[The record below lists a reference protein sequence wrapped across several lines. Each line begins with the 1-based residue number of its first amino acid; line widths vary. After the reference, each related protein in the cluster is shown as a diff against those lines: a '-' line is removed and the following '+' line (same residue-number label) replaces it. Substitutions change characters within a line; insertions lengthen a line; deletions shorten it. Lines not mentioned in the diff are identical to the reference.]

1 MANLLRRPRT
11 LMRYEQARQR
21 ELFLEEQERQR
32 FKFMMMIGGWIL
44 QSSTRPVSDKSGR
57 FRKTSECDAV

>member
-32 FKFMMMIGGWIL
+32 FRFMMMIGG
-44 QSSTRPVSDKSGR
+44 
-57 FRKTSECDAV
+57 